1 MGEELRLH
9 SQNRSKKAMSTSFP
23 QPLQYT
29 AKRCCHV
36 LQGCSQ
42 LQQHQTE
49 AQQLRITFPSL
60 LERIQI
66 LLSHSLNHQEITSF
80 RQWQLLFT
88 SSLDIVETAIQDP
101 LAIKKRKW
109 GAQFDPSDRHLHRKG
124 RTDFCSL
131 NSFCILQEIHI
142 PWLCMR
148 EILINPAS
156 PHSLLSCNPG
166 FKSLLK
172 W

>member
-9 SQNRSKKAMSTSFP
+9 SQNRIKKAMGTSFP

-49 AQQLRITFPSL
+49 TQLRIIFPSL

-80 RQWQLLFT
+80 KT
-88 SSLDIVETAIQDP
+88 VAVVIYI
-101 LAIKKRKW
+101 
-109 GAQFDPSDRHLHRKG
+109 
-124 RTDFCSL
+124 
-131 NSFCILQEIHI
+131 ILGY
-142 PWLCMR
+142 C
-148 EILINPAS
+148 
-156 PHSLLSCNPG
+156 
-166 FKSLLK
+166 
-172 W
+172 